1 MFWQT
6 AVALENDCALND
18 YTWDWLKLGVF
29 GWHVRHKSVLCS
41 CFFIYFTIC
50 LMISLLLIPLYP
62 PSPAIC
68 LPVTILSPPLSTSLH
83 SHFSPP
89 LHLPVFPNSHLT
101 FHYFFPPSYLCTSFF
116 LSLYLHI
123 MSQVDWPLN
132 IIITDSCM
140 NKYNRLF
147 SFLLQLKHMVW
158 SLREVWFH
166 LKRTGEKV
174 GTFDPGPT

>member
-1 MFWQT
+1 M
-6 AVALENDCALND
+6 V
-18 YTWDWLKLGVF
+18 
-29 GWHVRHKSVLCS
+29 
-41 CFFIYFTIC
+41 
-50 LMISLLLIPLYP
+50 SLLLNLYP
-62 PSPAIC
+62 TSPAIC
-68 LPVTILSPPLSTSLH
+68 LPVTTLSPPLSTSLH
-83 SHFSPP
+83 SHISPP
-89 LHLPVFPNSHLT
+89 LHLPVFPQI
-101 FHYFFPPSYLCTSFF
+101 PPHFSLLFSTLIPFVHIF

-123 MSQVDWPLN
+123 ISQVDWPLN

-174 GTFDPGPT
+174 GTFDPGPSQSPPYLCE